1 MLRLRLA
8 FFALASGVLLTLSGC
23 CAFCEDGR
31 LFPRLFPN
39 HRAFSGRPGD
49 CECMHPGAPPFVDG
63 GVVQGPVLTP
73 PPGIAG
79 QTMPIPSI
87 TNVPATQ
94 PPQVFKVPQAQTTPY
109 TP

>member
-8 FFALASGVLLTLSGC
+8 FFAAASGVLFTLSGC

-31 LFPRLFPN
+31 LFPRLLPN
-39 HRAFSGRPGD
+39 HRALHSPRHGD
-49 CECMHPGAPPFVDG
+49 CECMHQGHPAMME

-73 PPGIAG
+73 PNFPG
-79 QTMPIPSI
+79 QPTMIPSI
-87 TNVPATQ
+87 TNIPANQ